1 MPDARDERPNCTVVR
16 TAAKDETFYSTL
28 MFFMDSKGT
37 LYGFSDRMTI
47 SAIFPSSRLPLSFSS
62 KAAYALS
69 RWPSSQ
75 RCGPAHARKDWSG
88 SQTCVSIESDRE
100 RCRGR
105 RNRMKRDSVSLKRN
119 YRIEGSGTLLSKD
132 PIKIGVQ
139 FLSRAYE
146 SA

>member
-1 MPDARDERPNCTVVR
+1 
-16 TAAKDETFYSTL
+16 
-28 MFFMDSKGT
+28 MDSKGT

-75 RCGPAHARKDWSG
+75 RCEPAHARKDWSG

-105 RNRMKRDSVSLKRN
+105 RNRMKCDSVSLKR
-119 YRIEGSGTLLSKD
+119 YYLIEGSGTLLSKD
-132 PIKIGVQ
+132 P
-139 FLSRAYE
+139 LRYE
-146 SA
+146 SSSCLQPMKAHKRRALPSRSTLSAEAYFSGRTSPT